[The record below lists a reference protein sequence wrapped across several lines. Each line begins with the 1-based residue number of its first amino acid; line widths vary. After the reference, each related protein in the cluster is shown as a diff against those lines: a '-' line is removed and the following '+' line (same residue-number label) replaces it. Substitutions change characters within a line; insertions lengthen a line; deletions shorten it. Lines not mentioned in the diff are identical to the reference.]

1 MNGDTG
7 TNVISK
13 SFYEFF
19 KECFS
24 LLDRRDK
31 RKVTVI
37 VIVQS
42 FLSLAD
48 ILGVLLVGVLT
59 ASLVGAP
66 MMDLL
71 KPLQFFFTTG
81 RSGNDFN
88 SEQQKSIAVLLIL
101 ILFLFKTGCSIY
113 FTRRLLYFM
122 SLRGAVFSGKLMK
135 KVWHLPLFEFNKVSS
150 QNLMYAVTSG
160 VESLFIQILATGLT
174 LLSEII
180 LLVCMTGGLI
190 IISPVGSTTLLL
202 LFGIVF
208 FIIYFLLHKRIKALG
223 EANVKLRID
232 SNTLI
237 IDAIYSY
244 REAFVQNR
252 RNYFYNHFYKLRESS
267 ANVLAEISFLPSI
280 SKYAIETFVVIGMCI
295 LVFLKFLSDNLSIST
310 STMAILLAGSARM
323 APTLLRIQQGYLIM
337 QGNIPMAQTALDLK
351 DLTKDVLITQD
362 TAIVPD
368 RVYEGFI
375 PNITVRSLTFR
386 YPGEIRDVFQDIS
399 FTLEPGEVA
408 LLVGPSGVGK
418 STLIECLLGLRL
430 PTSGEVEVSNLPP
443 AFSSVRWPG
452 AISYMPQEV
461 TITSGSIRS
470 NVCLG
475 FEEGIFGDHEVT
487 QALEKAGLGNFI
499 DSQHFGINSNVGED
513 GNLISGGQR
522 QRIGIAR
529 ALLTKP
535 KLLIL
540 DEATNALDDE
550 SYYSILETIKD
561 ISVDTTVILISHQRE
576 GMKIS
581 NVIIEMS
588 ENGTIKVSR

>member
-1 MNGDTG
+1 
-7 TNVISK
+7 
-13 SFYEFF
+13 
-19 KECFS
+19 
-24 LLDRRDK
+24 
-31 RKVTVI
+31 
-37 VIVQS
+37 
-42 FLSLAD
+42 
-48 ILGVLLVGVLT
+48 
-59 ASLVGAP
+59 
-66 MMDLL
+66 
-71 KPLQFFFTTG
+71 
-81 RSGNDFN
+81 
-88 SEQQKSIAVLLIL
+88 
-101 ILFLFKTGCSIY
+101 
-113 FTRRLLYFM
+113 
-122 SLRGAVFSGKLMK
+122 
-135 KVWHLPLFEFNKVSS
+135 
-150 QNLMYAVTSG
+150 
-160 VESLFIQILATGLT
+160 
-174 LLSEII
+174 
-180 LLVCMTGGLI
+180 
-190 IISPVGSTTLLL
+190 
-202 LFGIVF
+202 
-208 FIIYFLLHKRIKALG
+208 
-223 EANVKLRID
+223 
-232 SNTLI
+232 
-237 IDAIYSY
+237 
-244 REAFVQNR
+244 
-252 RNYFYNHFYKLRESS
+252 
-267 ANVLAEISFLPSI
+267 
-280 SKYAIETFVVIGMCI
+280 
-295 LVFLKFLSDNLSIST
+295 
-310 STMAILLAGSARM
+310 
-323 APTLLRIQQGYLIM
+323 
-337 QGNIPMAQTALDLK
+337 
-351 DLTKDVLITQD
+351 
-362 TAIVPD
+362 
-368 RVYEGFI
+368 
-375 PNITVRSLTFR
+375 VRSLTFR